1 MRYLC
6 NKYDGGVWCF
16 VFLHLVV
23 VDMHS
28 DGDGYVMYYS
38 QAIQVNTWI
47 YYLYYYK
54 NVHNVCRV
62 DIYDTAMKL
71 VKTHSENTRDG
82 IVSWVNKCVNKAIA
96 GHTHL

>member
-1 MRYLC
+1 
-6 NKYDGGVWCF
+6 
-16 VFLHLVV
+16 
-23 VDMHS
+23 MHTDS
-28 DGDGYVMYYS
+28 DGYVMYYS

-54 NVHNVCRV
+54 NAHNVYRV

-71 VKTHSENTRDG
+71 VKTHSENTRDA
-82 IVSWVNKCVNKAIA
+82 IVSWINKRVDKASV